1 MALQKN
7 RFSQNEGHST
17 IPELGTVLGS
27 HRPFGPKQLDIYKK
41 TRELFDRAMN
51 QGHFGVSIIKIRRLS
66 FFSQIGTRFLPLL
79 IRKLKKSVSRSILG
93 LEKRYTHANRSE
105 FHHKTIGIETCSLR
119 GPLLRDRAA
128 FAFLITYGQ
137 SPRLSALSLRP
148 EGSPIYKNTRE
159 LFESG
164 SRLGHFGVSIF
175 KIRRL
180 SYFAQKFD

>member
-1 MALQKN
+1 MSALSL
-7 RFSQNEGHST
+7 RPEGS
-17 IPELGTVLGS
+17 P
-27 HRPFGPKQLDIYKK
+27 IYKN
-41 TRELFDRAMN
+41 TRELFDRAFDH
-51 QGHFGVSIIKIRRLS
+51 GHFGVLIFKIRRLS
-66 FFSQIGTRFLPLL
+66 IFSQIGTRFSPLL

-105 FHHKTIGIETCSLR
+105 FHHKTIGIQTCSLR

-128 FAFLITYGQ
+128 FAFLTTYGQ

-159 LFESG
+159 LFD
-164 SRLGHFGVSIF
+164 RAFDHGHFGVLIF
-175 KIRRL
+175 EIRQL